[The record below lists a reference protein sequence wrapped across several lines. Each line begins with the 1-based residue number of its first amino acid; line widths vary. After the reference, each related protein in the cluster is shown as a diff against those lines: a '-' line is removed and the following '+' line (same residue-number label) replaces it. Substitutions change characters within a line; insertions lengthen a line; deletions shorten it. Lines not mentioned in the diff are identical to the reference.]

1 MIKKMIALFTAT
13 CLIITMF
20 STTAFAESN
29 IAVNDKKAELLKED
43 GNTSYYL
50 DGDKILKVVVDTPK
64 SLMMRGGAKNADGTM
79 TSSADVNVKFYE
91 SSPLSQEELLQVK
104 AGTLT
109 KTEEATNPM
118 GNIRAT
124 LSVKYSWT
132 SYGNPNLLRMISAT
146 SSYETLINE
155 GVVAKTSSLY
165 WRAEGEIYTNGNFT
179 RKGILGKTINYTSP
193 KFSNVT
199 LMPSDQSIAPITA
212 GATYTLNCSR
222 GVTIKVF
229 LNLV

>member
-1 MIKKMIALFTAT
+1 
-13 CLIITMF
+13 
-20 STTAFAESN
+20 
-29 IAVNDKKAELLKED
+29 
-43 GNTSYYL
+43 
-50 DGDKILKVVVDTPK
+50 
-64 SLMMRGGAKNADGTM
+64 
-79 TSSADVNVKFYE
+79 
-91 SSPLSQEELLQVK
+91 
-104 AGTLT
+104 
-109 KTEEATNPM
+109 M

-155 GVVAKTSSLY
+155 GVVAQTSSLY